1 MLDNMEIHGLTLNQQ
16 YFATKIWNLPD
27 AERVLDYVNSQK
39 GTNLIDAR
47 VALDMIMAE
56 SLDIS
61 DVSCIDI
68 TDVVSKMLHK

>member
-1 MLDNMEIHGLTLNQQ
+1 MEIHGLTLNQQ